1 MILYLD
7 TYKRNIPLL
16 LFKSINTM
24 TYHKN
29 IVFMTTVGVITIT
42 GYRNTDMEL

>member
-16 LFKSINTM
+16 LFKSI
-24 TYHKN
+24 TYKN
-29 IVFMTTVGVITIT
+29 LVFMTTVGAITIT
-42 GYRNTDMEL
+42 GYRNTDIEL